1 MQIKKTCSL
10 IIATLFIVVG
20 VSCSNGDSPDGPD
33 MPVTPVGQ
41 TVFMFFPWSNSL
53 LSDFRRTVEDM
64 QTVVAQRSMKDERVM
79 VFMATSE
86 REAVLFELKKH
97 NGRCLTDTLR
107 RYSDR
112 PFTSRQWL
120 TSLFSEVMTLAPAS
134 RYGMVVG
141 CHGLAWVP
149 VQGQRNARKRLG
161 SQERID
167 EGDNLY
173 KEERI
178 DEGDNL
184 YKEEKIDEEELYKE
198 ELYKEQ
204 KLLEEERLERKKQ
217 GLSKDQPQPNDL
229 MHFEVQGPVTTRFI
243 GGTYPETQIETTD
256 LADAMADAGFHT
268 EYILFDACYM
278 SSVEVAYEL
287 KDVTHYLIA
296 SPTEVISYG
305 FPYITMGKHL
315 LGTPNYKGIAD
326 SFISFYSTYYLPY
339 GTVAVTDCTQLDA
352 LAAIAQQINAAAEEP
367 TNAASAKQINAAAE
381 GKLNTAT
388 SGKSAPNG
396 VQIMDGYSPTLFY
409 DLGHLMSLKNA
420 GTVLTT
426 AFAEQLDKTVPYK
439 GHTDQYF
446 TALKDAPIDIK
457 HYSGLNTSQGSLNR
471 MADRLSETAWHKAT
485 N

>member
-33 MPVTPVGQ
+33 VPVTPVGQ

-64 QTVVAQRSMKDERVM
+64 QTVVAQRSMKDERIM

-86 REAVLFELKKH
+86 REAVLFELKKQ
-97 NGRCLTDTLR
+97 NGRCLTDTLQH
-107 RYSDR
+107 YSDR

-167 EGDNLY
+167 EEDNLY
-173 KEERI
+173 KKERI
-178 DEGDNL
+178 DKEGD
-184 YKEEKIDEEELYKE
+184 
-198 ELYKEQ
+198 
-204 KLLEEERLERKKQ
+204 
-217 GLSKDQPQPNDL
+217 DL

-296 SPTEVISYG
+296 SPTEVLSYG

-315 LGTPNYKGIAD
+315 LGTPNYKGIVD
-326 SFISFYSTYYLPY
+326 SFISFYSSYNLPY

-352 LAAIAQQINAAAEEP
+352 LAAIAQQINAADAE
-367 TNAASAKQINAAAE
+367 Q
-381 GKLNTAT
+381 LV
-388 SGKSAPNG
+388 PNG

-409 DLGHLMSLKNA
+409 DLGHLMSLKDA
-420 GTVLTT
+420 GTVLTA

-439 GHTDQYF
+439 GHTGQYF
-446 TALKDAPIDIK
+446 TTLKDVPVDIK
-457 HYSGLNTSQGSLNR
+457 HYSGLNTSQGSLNH
-471 MADRLSETAWHKAT
+471 MADRLSETAWYKAT

>member
-1 MQIKKTCSL
+1 M
-10 IIATLFIVVG
+10 VG

-33 MPVTPVGQ
+33 VPVTPVGQ

-64 QTVVAQRSMKDERVM
+64 QTVVAQRSMKDERIM

-86 REAVLFELKKH
+86 REAVLFELKKQ
-97 NGRCLTDTLR
+97 NGQCLTDTLR

-141 CHGLAWVP
+141 CHGLAWVH
-149 VQGQRNARKRLG
+149 VQGQRSARKRLG
-161 SQERID
+161 SQEKID
-167 EGDNLY
+167 E
-173 KEERI
+173 K
-178 DEGDNL
+178 DNL
-184 YKEEKIDEEELYKE
+184 YKEEKIDKEGLYKE
-198 ELYKEQ
+198 ERIDKEG
-204 KLLEEERLERKKQ
+204 E
-217 GLSKDQPQPNDL
+217 PNDL

-296 SPTEVISYG
+296 SPTEVLSYG

-326 SFISFYSTYYLPY
+326 SFISFYSSYNLPY

-352 LAAIAQQINAAAEEP
+352 LAAIAQQINAAA
-367 TNAASAKQINAAAE
+367 AE
-381 GKLNTAT
+381 QLV
-388 SGKSAPNG
+388 PNG

-409 DLGHLMSLKNA
+409 DLGHLMSLKDA
-420 GTVLTT
+420 GTVLTA
-426 AFAEQLDKTVPYK
+426 AFAEQIEKTVPYK
-439 GHTDQYF
+439 GHTGQYF
-446 TALKDAPIDIK
+446 TTLKDAPVDIK
-457 HYSGLNTSQGSLNR
+457 HYSGLNTSQGSLNH
-471 MADRLSETAWHKAT
+471 MADRLSETAWYKAT

>member
-1 MQIKKTCSL
+1 MHIKIIFDF
-10 IIATLFIVVG
+10 IIATLFIAVG

-33 MPVTPVGQ
+33 VPVTPVGQ

-86 REAVLFELKKH
+86 REAVLFELKKQ

-167 EGDNLY
+167 EEDNLY

-178 DEGDNL
+178 DKEGD
-184 YKEEKIDEEELYKE
+184 
-198 ELYKEQ
+198 
-204 KLLEEERLERKKQ
+204 
-217 GLSKDQPQPNDL
+217 DL

-256 LADAMADAGFHT
+256 LADAMADAGLHT

-296 SPTEVISYG
+296 SPTEVLSYG

-315 LGTPNYKGIAD
+315 LGTPNYKSIVD
-326 SFISFYSTYYLPY
+326 SFISFYSSYNLPY

-352 LAAIAQQINAAAEEP
+352 LAAIAQQINAADAE
-367 TNAASAKQINAAAE
+367 Q
-381 GKLNTAT
+381 L
-388 SGKSAPNG
+388 APNG

-439 GHTDQYF
+439 GHTGQYF
-446 TALKDAPIDIK
+446 TTLKDAPVDIR
-457 HYSGLNTSQGSLNR
+457 HYSGLNTSQGSLNH
-471 MADRLSETAWHKAT
+471 MADRLSETAWYKAT

>member
-1 MQIKKTCSL
+1 MHIKKICHF
-10 IIATLFIVVG
+10 IIATLLIVVG
-20 VSCSNGDSPDGPD
+20 VSCSNGDNPDGPD
-33 MPVTPVGQ
+33 VPVTPVGQ
-41 TVFMFFPWSNSL
+41 TAFMFFPWSNSL

-86 REAVLFELKKH
+86 REAVLFELKKQ

-173 KEERI
+173 KEEKI
-178 DEGDNL
+178 DKEGL
-184 YKEEKIDEEELYKE
+184 YKEERIDKE
-198 ELYKEQ
+198 
-204 KLLEEERLERKKQ
+204 
-217 GLSKDQPQPNDL
+217 GDDL

-296 SPTEVISYG
+296 SPTEVLSYG

-326 SFISFYSTYYLPY
+326 SFISFYSSYNLPY

-352 LAAIAQQINAAAEEP
+352 LAAIAQQINAAA
-367 TNAASAKQINAAAE
+367 AE
-381 GKLNTAT
+381 QLV
-388 SGKSAPNG
+388 PNG

-409 DLGHLMSLKNA
+409 DLGHLMSLKDA
-420 GTVLTT
+420 GTVLTA
-426 AFAEQLDKTVPYK
+426 AFAEQLDKAVPYK
-439 GHTDQYF
+439 GHTGQYF
-446 TALKDAPIDIK
+446 TALKDEPVDIK
-457 HYSGLNTSQGSLNR
+457 HYSGLNTSQGSLNH
-471 MADRLSETAWHKAT
+471 MADRLSETAWYKAT

>member
-1 MQIKKTCSL
+1 M
-10 IIATLFIVVG
+10 VG

-33 MPVTPVGQ
+33 VPVTPVGQ

-64 QTVVAQRSMKDERVM
+64 QTVVAQRSMKDERIM

-86 REAVLFELKKH
+86 REAVLFELKKQ

-149 VQGQRNARKRLG
+149 VQGQRNAQKRLG

-167 EGDNLY
+167 EEDNLY
-173 KEERI
+173 KKERI
-178 DEGDNL
+178 DKEGD
-184 YKEEKIDEEELYKE
+184 
-198 ELYKEQ
+198 
-204 KLLEEERLERKKQ
+204 
-217 GLSKDQPQPNDL
+217 DL

-256 LADAMADAGFHT
+256 LADAMADAGLHT

-296 SPTEVISYG
+296 SPTEVLSYG

-315 LGTPNYKGIAD
+315 LGTPNYKGIVD
-326 SFISFYSTYYLPY
+326 SFISFYSSYNLPY

-352 LAAIAQQINAAAEEP
+352 LAAIAQQINAAA
-367 TNAASAKQINAAAE
+367 AE
-381 GKLNTAT
+381 QLV
-388 SGKSAPNG
+388 PNG

-409 DLGHLMSLKNA
+409 DLGHLMSLKDA
-420 GTVLTT
+420 GTVLTA
-426 AFAEQLDKTVPYK
+426 AFAEQLEKTVPYK
-439 GHTDQYF
+439 GHTGQYF
-446 TALKDAPIDIK
+446 TTLKDAPVDIK
-457 HYSGLNTSQGSLNR
+457 HYSGLNTSQGSLNH
-471 MADRLSETAWHKAT
+471 MADRLSETAWYKAT

>member
-1 MQIKKTCSL
+1 MLIKKICDF

-33 MPVTPVGQ
+33 VPVTPVGQ

-64 QTVVAQRSMKDERVM
+64 QTVVTQRSMKDERIM

-86 REAVLFELKKH
+86 REAVLFELKKQ

-149 VQGQRNARKRLG
+149 VQGQRNAQKRLG

-167 EGDNLY
+167 EEDNLY
-173 KEERI
+173 KKERI
-178 DEGDNL
+178 DKEGD
-184 YKEEKIDEEELYKE
+184 
-198 ELYKEQ
+198 
-204 KLLEEERLERKKQ
+204 
-217 GLSKDQPQPNDL
+217 DL

-296 SPTEVISYG
+296 SPTEVLSYG

-326 SFISFYSTYYLPY
+326 SFISFYSSYNLPY

-352 LAAIAQQINAAAEEP
+352 LAAIAQQINAAATE
-367 TNAASAKQINAAAE
+367 Q
-381 GKLNTAT
+381 LV
-388 SGKSAPNG
+388 PNG

-409 DLGHLMSLKNA
+409 DLGHLMSLKDA
-420 GTVLTT
+420 GTVLTA
-426 AFAEQLDKTVPYK
+426 AFAEQLEKTVPYK
-439 GHTDQYF
+439 GHTGQYF
-446 TALKDAPIDIK
+446 TTLKDAPVDIK
-457 HYSGLNTSQGSLNR
+457 HYSGLNTSQGSLNH
-471 MADRLSETAWHKAT
+471 MADRLSETAWYKAT

>member
-1 MQIKKTCSL
+1 M
-10 IIATLFIVVG
+10 VG
-20 VSCSNGDSPDGPD
+20 VSCSNGDSPDRPD
-33 MPVTPVGQ
+33 VPVTPVGQ

-64 QTVVAQRSMKDERVM
+64 QTVVAQRSMKDERIM

-86 REAVLFELKKH
+86 REAVLFELKKQ
-97 NGRCLTDTLR
+97 NGQCLTDTLR

-134 RYGMVVG
+134 RHGMVVG

-149 VQGQRNARKRLG
+149 VQGQRNARKKLG

-173 KEERI
+173 KEE
-178 DEGDNL
+178 
-184 YKEEKIDEEELYKE
+184 KIDKE
-198 ELYKEQ
+198 GE
-204 KLLEEERLERKKQ
+204 
-217 GLSKDQPQPNDL
+217 PNDL

-256 LADAMADAGFHT
+256 LADAMADAGLHT

-296 SPTEVISYG
+296 SPTEVLSYG

-315 LGTPNYKGIAD
+315 LGTPNYKGIVD
-326 SFISFYSTYYLPY
+326 SFISFYSSYNLPY

-352 LAAIAQQINAAAEEP
+352 LAAIAQQINAADAE
-367 TNAASAKQINAAAE
+367 Q
-381 GKLNTAT
+381 LV
-388 SGKSAPNG
+388 PNG

-409 DLGHLMSLKNA
+409 DLGHLMSLKDA
-420 GTVLTT
+420 GTVLTA
-426 AFAEQLDKTVPYK
+426 AFAEQLEKTVPYK
-439 GHTDQYF
+439 GHTSQYF
-446 TALKDAPIDIK
+446 TALKDAPVDIK
-457 HYSGLNTSQGSLNR
+457 HYSGLNTSQGSLNH
-471 MADRLSETAWHKAT
+471 MADRLSETAWYKAT

>member
-10 IIATLFIVVG
+10 IIATLLIVVG

-33 MPVTPVGQ
+33 APVTPVGQ

-86 REAVLFELKKH
+86 REAVLFELKKQ

-107 RYSDR
+107 RYNDR

-149 VQGQRNARKRLG
+149 VQGQRNVRKRLG
-161 SQERID
+161 SQEKID
-167 EGDNLY
+167 EEDNLY

-178 DEGDNL
+178 DKEG
-184 YKEEKIDEEELYKE
+184 E
-198 ELYKEQ
+198 
-204 KLLEEERLERKKQ
+204 
-217 GLSKDQPQPNDL
+217 PNDL

-256 LADAMADAGFHT
+256 LADAMADAGLHT

-296 SPTEVISYG
+296 SPTEVLSYG

-315 LGTPNYKGIAD
+315 LGTPNYKGIVD
-326 SFISFYSTYYLPY
+326 SFISFYSSYNLPY

-352 LAAIAQQINAAAEEP
+352 LAAIAQQINAAA
-367 TNAASAKQINAAAE
+367 AE
-381 GKLNTAT
+381 QLV
-388 SGKSAPNG
+388 PNG

-409 DLGHLMSLKNA
+409 DLGHLMSLKDA
-420 GTVLTT
+420 GTVLTA
-426 AFAEQLDKTVPYK
+426 AFAEQLEKTVPYK
-439 GHTDQYF
+439 GHTGQYF
-446 TALKDAPIDIK
+446 TALKDAPVDIK
-457 HYSGLNTSQGSLNR
+457 HYSGLNTSQGSLNH
-471 MADRLSETAWHKAT
+471 MADRLSETAWYKAT

>member
-1 MQIKKTCSL
+1 MHIKKIFDF
-10 IIATLFIVVG
+10 IIATLFIAVG
-20 VSCSNGDSPDGPD
+20 VSCSNGDNPDGPD
-33 MPVTPVGQ
+33 VPVTPVGQ

-86 REAVLFELKKH
+86 REAVLFELKKQ

-149 VQGQRNARKRLG
+149 VQGQRSARKRLG

-167 EGDNLY
+167 EEDNLY
-173 KEERI
+173 KEER
-178 DEGDNL
+178 
-184 YKEEKIDEEELYKE
+184 
-198 ELYKEQ
+198 
-204 KLLEEERLERKKQ
+204 LLEEERLERKKQ
-217 GLSKDQPQPNDL
+217 GLSKDKLLPNDL

-256 LADAMADAGFHT
+256 LADAMADAGLHT

-315 LGTPNYKGIAD
+315 LGTPNYKGIVD
-326 SFISFYSTYYLPY
+326 SFISFYSSYNLPY

-352 LAAIAQQINAAAEEP
+352 LAAIAQQINAADAE
-367 TNAASAKQINAAAE
+367 Q
-381 GKLNTAT
+381 LV
-388 SGKSAPNG
+388 PNG

-409 DLGHLMSLKNA
+409 DLGHLMSLKDA
-420 GTVLTT
+420 GTVLTA
-426 AFAEQLDKTVPYK
+426 AFAEQLDKAVPYK
-439 GHTDQYF
+439 SHTGQYF
-446 TALKDAPIDIK
+446 TTLKDAPVDIK
-457 HYSGLNTSQGSLNR
+457 HYSGLNTSQGSLNH
-471 MADRLSETAWHKAT
+471 MADRLSETAWYKAT

>member
-1 MQIKKTCSL
+1 M
-10 IIATLFIVVG
+10 VG

-33 MPVTPVGQ
+33 VPVTPVGQ
-41 TVFMFFPWSNSL
+41 TVFMFFPWSNNL

-86 REAVLFELKKH
+86 REAVLFELKKQ

-161 SQERID
+161 SQEKID
-167 EGDNLY
+167 EEDNLY

-178 DEGDNL
+178 DKEG
-184 YKEEKIDEEELYKE
+184 E
-198 ELYKEQ
+198 
-204 KLLEEERLERKKQ
+204 
-217 GLSKDQPQPNDL
+217 PNDL

-296 SPTEVISYG
+296 SPTEVLSYG

-315 LGTPNYKGIAD
+315 LGTPNYKGIVD
-326 SFISFYSTYYLPY
+326 SFISFYSSYNLPY

-352 LAAIAQQINAAAEEP
+352 LAAIAQQINAAATEP
-367 TNAASAKQINAAAE
+367 TNAASE
-381 GKLNTAT
+381 GKLNTAR
-388 SGKSAPNG
+388 SGKNAPNG

-409 DLGHLMSLKNA
+409 DLGHLMSLKDA
-420 GTVLTT
+420 GTVLTA

-446 TALKDAPIDIK
+446 TALKDTPVDIK
-457 HYSGLNTSQGSLNR
+457 HYSGLNTSQGSLNH
-471 MADRLSETAWHKAT
+471 MADRFSETAWYKAT

>member
-33 MPVTPVGQ
+33 APVTPVGQ
-41 TVFMFFPWSNSL
+41 TMFMFFPWSNSL

-64 QTVVAQRSMKDERVM
+64 QTVVAQRSMKDERIM

-86 REAVLFELKKH
+86 REAVLFELKKQ

-141 CHGLAWVP
+141 CHGMAWVP
-149 VQGQRNARKRLG
+149 VQGQRNARKKLG

-167 EGDNLY
+167 EEDNLY
-173 KEERI
+173 KKERIDEEGLNKEERI
-178 DEGDNL
+178 DKEGD
-184 YKEEKIDEEELYKE
+184 
-198 ELYKEQ
+198 
-204 KLLEEERLERKKQ
+204 
-217 GLSKDQPQPNDL
+217 DL

-256 LADAMADAGFHT
+256 LADAMADAGLHT

-296 SPTEVISYG
+296 SPTEVLSYG

-315 LGTPNYKGIAD
+315 LGTPNYKGIVD
-326 SFISFYSTYYLPY
+326 SFISFYSSYNLPY

-352 LAAIAQQINAAAEEP
+352 LAAIAQQINAAATEQ
-367 TNAASAKQINAAAE
+367 TNAASE
-381 GKLNTAT
+381 GKLNTAR
-388 SGKSAPNG
+388 SGKDVPNG

-409 DLGHLMSLKNA
+409 DLGHLMSLKDA
-420 GTVLTT
+420 GTVLTA
-426 AFAEQLDKTVPYK
+426 AFAEQLEKTVPYK
-439 GHTDQYF
+439 GHTGQYF
-446 TALKDAPIDIK
+446 TALKDAPVDIK
-457 HYSGLNTSQGSLNR
+457 HYSGLNTSQGSLNH
-471 MADRLSETAWHKAT
+471 MADRLSETAWYKAT

>member
-1 MQIKKTCSL
+1 M
-10 IIATLFIVVG
+10 VG

-33 MPVTPVGQ
+33 VPVTPVGQ

-64 QTVVAQRSMKDERVM
+64 QTVVAQRSMKDERIM

-86 REAVLFELKKH
+86 REAVLFELKKQ

-149 VQGQRNARKRLG
+149 VQRQRNARKRLG

-167 EGDNLY
+167 EEDNLY

-178 DEGDNL
+178 DKEG
-184 YKEEKIDEEELYKE
+184 E
-198 ELYKEQ
+198 
-204 KLLEEERLERKKQ
+204 
-217 GLSKDQPQPNDL
+217 PNDL

-296 SPTEVISYG
+296 SPTEVLSYG

-315 LGTPNYKGIAD
+315 LGTPNYKGIVD
-326 SFISFYSTYYLPY
+326 SFISFYSSYNLPY

-352 LAAIAQQINAAAEEP
+352 LAAIAQQINAADAEP
-367 TNAASAKQINAAAE
+367 MNAASE
-381 GKLNTAT
+381 GKLNTAR
-388 SGKSAPNG
+388 SGKNVPNG

-409 DLGHLMSLKNA
+409 DLGHLMSLKDA
-420 GTVLTT
+420 GTVLTV

-446 TALKDAPIDIK
+446 TALKDAPVDIK
-457 HYSGLNTSQGSLNR
+457 HFSGLNTSQGSLNH
-471 MADRLSETAWHKAT
+471 MADRLSETAWYKAT

>member
-33 MPVTPVGQ
+33 VPITPVGQ

-86 REAVLFELKKH
+86 REAVLFELKKQ
-97 NGRCLTDTLR
+97 NGQCLTDTLR

-141 CHGLAWVP
+141 CHGMAWVP

-167 EGDNLY
+167 EEDNLY
-173 KEERI
+173 KEERL
-178 DEGDNL
+178 DKEGD
-184 YKEEKIDEEELYKE
+184 
-198 ELYKEQ
+198 
-204 KLLEEERLERKKQ
+204 
-217 GLSKDQPQPNDL
+217 DL

-256 LADAMADAGFHT
+256 LADAMADAGLHT

-296 SPTEVISYG
+296 SPTEVLSYG

-315 LGTPNYKGIAD
+315 LGTPNYKGIVD
-326 SFISFYSTYYLPY
+326 SFISFYSSYNLPY

-352 LAAIAQQINAAAEEP
+352 LAAIAQQINAADAE
-367 TNAASAKQINAAAE
+367 Q
-381 GKLNTAT
+381 LV
-388 SGKSAPNG
+388 PNG

-409 DLGHLMSLKNA
+409 DLGHLMSLKDA
-420 GTVLTT
+420 GTVLTA
-426 AFAEQLDKTVPYK
+426 AFAEQLEKTVPYK
-439 GHTDQYF
+439 GHTGQYF
-446 TALKDAPIDIK
+446 TTLKDAPVDIK
-457 HYSGLNTSQGSLNR
+457 HYSGLNTSQGSLNH
-471 MADRLSETAWHKAT
+471 MADRLSETAWYKAT

>member
-1 MQIKKTCSL
+1 MHIKIIFDF
-10 IIATLFIVVG
+10 IIATLFIAVG
-20 VSCSNGDSPDGPD
+20 VSCSNGDNPDGPD
-33 MPVTPVGQ
+33 VPVTPVGQ

-86 REAVLFELKKH
+86 REAVLFELKKQ

-167 EGDNLY
+167 EEDNLY

-178 DEGDNL
+178 DKEGD
-184 YKEEKIDEEELYKE
+184 
-198 ELYKEQ
+198 
-204 KLLEEERLERKKQ
+204 
-217 GLSKDQPQPNDL
+217 DL

-256 LADAMADAGFHT
+256 LADAMADAGLHT

-305 FPYITMGKHL
+305 FPYITMGKYL

-326 SFISFYSTYYLPY
+326 SFISFYSSYYLPY

-352 LAAIAQQINAAAEEP
+352 LAAIAQQVNAAAEEQ
-367 TNAASAKQINAAAE
+367 TNAASAKHINAAAE
-381 GKLNTAT
+381 GNLNTAT

-409 DLGHLMSLKNA
+409 DLGHLMSLKDA
-420 GTVLTT
+420 GTVQTA

-439 GHTDQYF
+439 GHTGQYF
-446 TALKDAPIDIK
+446 TTLKDAPVDIK

-471 MADRLSETAWHKAT
+471 LADRLSETAWHKAT

>member
-1 MQIKKTCSL
+1 MHIKIIFDF
-10 IIATLFIVVG
+10 IIATLFIAVG
-20 VSCSNGDSPDGPD
+20 VSCSNGDNPDGPD
-33 MPVTPVGQ
+33 VPVTPVGQ

-86 REAVLFELKKH
+86 REAVLFELKKQ

-149 VQGQRNARKRLG
+149 VQGQRSARKRLG
-161 SQERID
+161 SQERMD
-167 EGDNLY
+167 E
-173 KEERI
+173 E
-178 DEGDNL
+178 DNL
-184 YKEEKIDEEELYKE
+184 YKEEKIDKEGLYKE
-198 ELYKEQ
+198 ERIDKE
-204 KLLEEERLERKKQ
+204 
-217 GLSKDQPQPNDL
+217 GDDL

-256 LADAMADAGFHT
+256 LADAMADAGLHT

-305 FPYITMGKHL
+305 FPYITLGKYL
-315 LGTPNYKGIAD
+315 LGTPNYKDIAD
-326 SFISFYSTYYLPY
+326 SFISFYSSYYQPY

-352 LAAIAQQINAAAEEP
+352 LAAIAQQINAADAEQ
-367 TNAASAKQINAAAE
+367 NV
-381 GKLNTAT
+381 
-388 SGKSAPNG
+388 PNG

-409 DLGHLMSLKNA
+409 DLGHLMSLKDA

-446 TALKDAPIDIK
+446 TALKDAPVDIK

-471 MADRLSETAWHKAT
+471 LADRLSETAWHKAT

>member
-1 MQIKKTCSL
+1 MHIKKIFDF
-10 IIATLFIVVG
+10 IIATLFIAVG

-33 MPVTPVGQ
+33 APVTPVGQ

-64 QTVVAQRSMKDERVM
+64 QTVVAQRSMKNERIM

-86 REAVLFELKKH
+86 REAVLFELKKQ

-167 EGDNLY
+167 EEDNLY
-173 KEERI
+173 KEER
-178 DEGDNL
+178 
-184 YKEEKIDEEELYKE
+184 
-198 ELYKEQ
+198 
-204 KLLEEERLERKKQ
+204 LLEEERLERKKQ
-217 GLSKDQPQPNDL
+217 GLSKDKLLPNDL

-256 LADAMADAGFHT
+256 LADAMADAGLHT

-315 LGTPNYKGIAD
+315 LGTPNYKGIVD
-326 SFISFYSTYYLPY
+326 SFISFYSSYNLPY

-352 LAAIAQQINAAAEEP
+352 LAAIAQQINAADAE
-367 TNAASAKQINAAAE
+367 Q
-381 GKLNTAT
+381 LV
-388 SGKSAPNG
+388 PNG

-409 DLGHLMSLKNA
+409 DLGHLMSLKDA
-420 GTVLTT
+420 GTVLTA
-426 AFAEQLDKTVPYK
+426 AFAEQLDKAVPYK
-439 GHTDQYF
+439 SHTGQYF
-446 TALKDAPIDIK
+446 TTLKDAPVDIK
-457 HYSGLNTSQGSLNR
+457 HYSGLNTSQGSLNH
-471 MADRLSETAWHKAT
+471 MADRLSETAWYKAT

>member
-20 VSCSNGDSPDGPD
+20 VSCSNGDNPDGPD
-33 MPVTPVGQ
+33 VPVTPVGQ

-64 QTVVAQRSMKDERVM
+64 QTVVAQRSMKDERIM

-86 REAVLFELKKH
+86 REAVLFELKKQ

-149 VQGQRNARKRLG
+149 VQGQRNAPKRLG
-161 SQERID
+161 SQEKID
-167 EGDNLY
+167 E
-173 KEERI
+173 E
-178 DEGDNL
+178 DNL
-184 YKEEKIDEEELYKE
+184 YKEEKIDKEGLYKE
-198 ELYKEQ
+198 ERLDKEG
-204 KLLEEERLERKKQ
+204 E
-217 GLSKDQPQPNDL
+217 PNDL

-256 LADAMADAGFHT
+256 LADAMADAGLHT

-296 SPTEVISYG
+296 SPTEVLSYG

-326 SFISFYSTYYLPY
+326 SFISFYSSYNLPY

-352 LAAIAQQINAAAEEP
+352 LAAIAQQINAAAAEQ
-367 TNAASAKQINAAAE
+367 TNAASE
-381 GKLNTAT
+381 GKLNTAR
-388 SGKSAPNG
+388 SGKNVPND

-409 DLGHLMSLKNA
+409 DLGHLMSLKDA
-420 GTVLTT
+420 GTVLTA

-439 GHTDQYF
+439 GHTGQYF
-446 TALKDAPIDIK
+446 TALKDEPVDIK
-457 HYSGLNTSQGSLNR
+457 HYSGLNTSQGSLNH
-471 MADRLSETAWHKAT
+471 MADRFSETAWYKAT

>member
-20 VSCSNGDSPDGPD
+20 VSCSNGDNPDGPD
-33 MPVTPVGQ
+33 VPITPVGQ

-64 QTVVAQRSMKDERVM
+64 QTVVAQRSMKDERIM

-86 REAVLFELKKH
+86 REAVLFELKKQ

-167 EGDNLY
+167 EEDNIY

-178 DEGDNL
+178 DKEGL
-184 YKEEKIDEEELYKE
+184 YKKERIDKE
-198 ELYKEQ
+198 GE
-204 KLLEEERLERKKQ
+204 
-217 GLSKDQPQPNDL
+217 PNDL

-296 SPTEVISYG
+296 SPTEVLSYG

-315 LGTPNYKGIAD
+315 LGTPNYKGIVD
-326 SFISFYSTYYLPY
+326 SFISFYSSYNLPY

-352 LAAIAQQINAAAEEP
+352 LAAIAQQINAAA
-367 TNAASAKQINAAAE
+367 AE
-381 GKLNTAT
+381 QLV
-388 SGKSAPNG
+388 PNG
-396 VQIMDGYSPTLFY
+396 VQIMDGYNPTLFY
-409 DLGHLMSLKNA
+409 DLGHLMSLKDA
-420 GTVLTT
+420 GTVLTA
-426 AFAEQLDKTVPYK
+426 AFAEQLEKTVPYK
-439 GHTDQYF
+439 GHTGQYF
-446 TALKDAPIDIK
+446 TALKDTPVDIK

-471 MADRLSETAWHKAT
+471 MADKISETAWYKAT

>member
-1 MQIKKTCSL
+1 M
-10 IIATLFIVVG
+10 VG

-33 MPVTPVGQ
+33 VPVMPVGQ

-64 QTVVAQRSMKDERVM
+64 QTVVAQRSMKNERIM

-86 REAVLFELKKH
+86 REAVLFELKKQ

-141 CHGLAWVP
+141 CHGLAWIP
-149 VQGQRNARKRLG
+149 VQGQRSAPKRLG

-167 EGDNLY
+167 EEDN
-173 KEERI
+173 I
-178 DEGDNL
+178 
-184 YKEEKIDEEELYKE
+184 YKEEKIDKE
-198 ELYKEQ
+198 
-204 KLLEEERLERKKQ
+204 
-217 GLSKDQPQPNDL
+217 GDDL

-296 SPTEVISYG
+296 SPTEVLSYG

-315 LGTPNYKGIAD
+315 LETPNYKGIVD
-326 SFISFYSTYYLPY
+326 SFISFYSSYNLPY

-352 LAAIAQQINAAAEEP
+352 LAAIAQQINAAAAEPTNAAAAEP
-367 TNAASAKQINAAAE
+367 TNAASE
-381 GKLNTAT
+381 GKLNTAR
-388 SGKSAPNG
+388 SGKNVPNG

-409 DLGHLMSLKNA
+409 DLGHLMSLKDA
-420 GTVLTT
+420 GTVLTA
-426 AFAEQLDKTVPYK
+426 AFAEQLEKTVPYK
-439 GHTDQYF
+439 GHTGQYF
-446 TALKDAPIDIK
+446 TTLKDAPVDIK
-457 HYSGLNTSQGSLNR
+457 HYSGLNTSQGSLNH
-471 MADRLSETAWHKAT
+471 MADRLSETAWYKAT

>member
-10 IIATLFIVVG
+10 IIATLLIVVG

-33 MPVTPVGQ
+33 VPVTPVGQ

-86 REAVLFELKKH
+86 REAVLFELKKQ

-107 RYSDR
+107 HYSDR

-149 VQGQRNARKRLG
+149 VQGQRSARKRLG

-167 EGDNLY
+167 EEDNLY

-178 DEGDNL
+178 DKEGET
-184 YKEEKIDEEELYKE
+184 YKEER
-198 ELYKEQ
+198 
-204 KLLEEERLERKKQ
+204 LLEEERLARKKQ
-217 GLSKDQPQPNDL
+217 ALSKDKPLPSDL
-229 MHFEVQGPVTTRFI
+229 MHFEVQSPVTTRFI

-256 LADAMADAGFHT
+256 LADAMADAGLHT

-326 SFISFYSTYYLPY
+326 SFISFYSSYYLPY

-367 TNAASAKQINAAAE
+367 TNAASAKHINAAAE

-446 TALKDAPIDIK
+446 TALKNAPVDIK

-471 MADRLSETAWHKAT
+471 LADRLSETAWHKAT

>member
-1 MQIKKTCSL
+1 MGLKISMQIKKTCSL

-33 MPVTPVGQ
+33 APVTPVGQ

-64 QTVVAQRSMKDERVM
+64 QTVVAQRSMKDERIM

-86 REAVLFELKKH
+86 REAVLFELKKQ

-167 EGDNLY
+167 E
-173 KEERI
+173 E
-178 DEGDNL
+178 DNL
-184 YKEEKIDEEELYKE
+184 YKEEKIDKE
-198 ELYKEQ
+198 
-204 KLLEEERLERKKQ
+204 
-217 GLSKDQPQPNDL
+217 GDDL

-296 SPTEVISYG
+296 SPTEVLSYG
-305 FPYITMGKHL
+305 FPYTTMGKHL
-315 LGTPNYKGIAD
+315 LGTPNYKGIVD
-326 SFISFYSTYYLPY
+326 SFISFYSSYNLPY

-352 LAAIAQQINAAAEEP
+352 LAAIAQQINVAATEQINVAAAEP
-367 TNAASAKQINAAAE
+367 TNAASE
-381 GKLNTAT
+381 GKLNTAR
-388 SGKSAPNG
+388 SGKNIPNG

-409 DLGHLMSLKNA
+409 DLGHLMSLKDA
-420 GTVLTT
+420 GTVLTA
-426 AFAEQLDKTVPYK
+426 AFAEQLGKTVPYK
-439 GHTDQYF
+439 GHTSQYF
-446 TALKDAPIDIK
+446 TALKDAPVDIK
-457 HYSGLNTSQGSLNR
+457 HYSGLNTSQGSLNH
-471 MADRLSETAWHKAT
+471 MADRLSETAWYKAT

>member
-1 MQIKKTCSL
+1 M
-10 IIATLFIVVG
+10 VG
-20 VSCSNGDSPDGPD
+20 VSCSNGDSPDRPD
-33 MPVTPVGQ
+33 VPVTPVGQ

-64 QTVVAQRSMKDERVM
+64 QTVVAQRSMKDERIM

-86 REAVLFELKKH
+86 REAVLFELKKQ

-167 EGDNLY
+167 EEDNLY
-173 KEERI
+173 KKERI
-178 DEGDNL
+178 DKEGD
-184 YKEEKIDEEELYKE
+184 
-198 ELYKEQ
+198 
-204 KLLEEERLERKKQ
+204 
-217 GLSKDQPQPNDL
+217 DL

-256 LADAMADAGFHT
+256 LADAMADAGLHT

-296 SPTEVISYG
+296 SPTEVLSYG

-315 LGTPNYKGIAD
+315 LGTPNYKGIVD
-326 SFISFYSTYYLPY
+326 SFISFYSSYNLPY

-352 LAAIAQQINAAAEEP
+352 LAAIAQQINAAATE
-367 TNAASAKQINAAAE
+367 Q
-381 GKLNTAT
+381 LV
-388 SGKSAPNG
+388 PNG

-409 DLGHLMSLKNA
+409 DLGHLMSLKDA
-420 GTVLTT
+420 GTVLTA
-426 AFAEQLDKTVPYK
+426 AFAEQLDKAVPYK
-439 GHTDQYF
+439 GHTGQYF
-446 TALKDAPIDIK
+446 TALKDEPVDIK
-457 HYSGLNTSQGSLNR
+457 HYSGLNTSQGSLNH
-471 MADRLSETAWHKAT
+471 MADRLSETAWYKAT

>member
-1 MQIKKTCSL
+1 MQIKKICDF

-33 MPVTPVGQ
+33 VPVTPVGQ

-64 QTVVAQRSMKDERVM
+64 QTVVAQRSMKDERIM

-86 REAVLFELKKH
+86 REAVLFELKKQ

-149 VQGQRNARKRLG
+149 VQGQRNAQKRLG

-167 EGDNLY
+167 EEDNLY
-173 KEERI
+173 KKERI
-178 DEGDNL
+178 DKEGD
-184 YKEEKIDEEELYKE
+184 
-198 ELYKEQ
+198 
-204 KLLEEERLERKKQ
+204 
-217 GLSKDQPQPNDL
+217 DL

-296 SPTEVISYG
+296 SPTEVLSYG

-315 LGTPNYKGIAD
+315 LGTPNYKGIVD
-326 SFISFYSTYYLPY
+326 SFISFYSSYNLPY

-352 LAAIAQQINAAAEEP
+352 LAAIAQQINAADAEQ
-367 TNAASAKQINAAAE
+367 NV
-381 GKLNTAT
+381 
-388 SGKSAPNG
+388 PNG

-409 DLGHLMSLKNA
+409 DLGHLMSLKDA
-420 GTVLTT
+420 GTVLTA

-439 GHTDQYF
+439 GHTGQYF
-446 TALKDAPIDIK
+446 TTLKDAPVDIK
-457 HYSGLNTSQGSLNR
+457 HYSGLNTSQGSLNH
-471 MADRLSETAWHKAT
+471 MADRLSETAWYKAT

>member
-1 MQIKKTCSL
+1 M
-10 IIATLFIVVG
+10 VG
-20 VSCSNGDSPDGPD
+20 VSCSNGDNPDGPD
-33 MPVTPVGQ
+33 VPVTPVGQ

-86 REAVLFELKKH
+86 REAVLFELKKQ

-149 VQGQRNARKRLG
+149 VQGQRSARKRLG

-167 EGDNLY
+167 KEGEPY
-173 KEERI
+173 KEER
-178 DEGDNL
+178 
-184 YKEEKIDEEELYKE
+184 
-198 ELYKEQ
+198 
-204 KLLEEERLERKKQ
+204 LLEEERLERKKQ
-217 GLSKDQPQPNDL
+217 GLSKDQPLPNDL

-256 LADAMADAGFHT
+256 LADAMADAGLHT

-296 SPTEVISYG
+296 SPTEVLSYG

-326 SFISFYSTYYLPY
+326 SFISFYSSYNLPY

-352 LAAIAQQINAAAEEP
+352 LAAIAQQINAAA
-367 TNAASAKQINAAAE
+367 AE
-381 GKLNTAT
+381 QLV
-388 SGKSAPNG
+388 PNG

-409 DLGHLMSLKNA
+409 DLGHLMSLKDA
-420 GTVLTT
+420 GTVLTA
-426 AFAEQLDKTVPYK
+426 AFAEQLEKTVPYK
-439 GHTDQYF
+439 GHTGQYF
-446 TALKDAPIDIK
+446 TALKDAPVDIK
-457 HYSGLNTSQGSLNR
+457 HYSGLNTSQGSLNH
-471 MADRLSETAWHKAT
+471 MADRLSETAWYKAT

>member
-33 MPVTPVGQ
+33 VPVTPVGQ

-86 REAVLFELKKH
+86 REAVLFELKKQ

-149 VQGQRNARKRLG
+149 IQGQRNARKRLG
-161 SQERID
+161 SQEKID
-167 EGDNLY
+167 EEDNLY
-173 KEERI
+173 KEERL
-178 DEGDNL
+178 DEEDNL
-184 YKEEKIDEEELYKE
+184 YKEEKIDKE
-198 ELYKEQ
+198 
-204 KLLEEERLERKKQ
+204 
-217 GLSKDQPQPNDL
+217 GDDL

-296 SPTEVISYG
+296 SPTEVLSYG

-315 LGTPNYKGIAD
+315 LGTPNYKSIVD
-326 SFISFYSTYYLPY
+326 SFISFYSSYNLPY

-352 LAAIAQQINAAAEEP
+352 LAAIAQQINAAA
-367 TNAASAKQINAAAE
+367 AE
-381 GKLNTAT
+381 QLV
-388 SGKSAPNG
+388 PNG

-409 DLGHLMSLKNA
+409 DLGHLMSLKDA
-420 GTVLTT
+420 GTVLTA

-439 GHTDQYF
+439 GHTSQYF
-446 TALKDAPIDIK
+446 TTLKDAPVDIK
-457 HYSGLNTSQGSLNR
+457 HYSGLNTSQGSLNH
-471 MADRLSETAWHKAT
+471 MADRLSETAWYKAT

>member
-1 MQIKKTCSL
+1 MQIKKICNF

-33 MPVTPVGQ
+33 VPVTPVGQ

-64 QTVVAQRSMKDERVM
+64 QTVVAQRSMKDERIM

-86 REAVLFELKKH
+86 REAVLFELKKQ

-149 VQGQRNARKRLG
+149 VQGQRNARKKLG

-167 EGDNLY
+167 EEDNLY
-173 KEERI
+173 K
-178 DEGDNL
+178 
-184 YKEEKIDEEELYKE
+184 KEKIDKE
-198 ELYKEQ
+198 GE
-204 KLLEEERLERKKQ
+204 
-217 GLSKDQPQPNDL
+217 PNDL

-296 SPTEVISYG
+296 SPTEVLSYG

-315 LGTPNYKGIAD
+315 LGTPNYKGIVD
-326 SFISFYSTYYLPY
+326 SFISFYSSYNLPY

-352 LAAIAQQINAAAEEP
+352 LAAIAQQINAAA
-367 TNAASAKQINAAAE
+367 AE
-381 GKLNTAT
+381 QLV
-388 SGKSAPNG
+388 PNG

-409 DLGHLMSLKNA
+409 DLGHLMSLKDA
-420 GTVLTT
+420 GTVLTA
-426 AFAEQLDKTVPYK
+426 AFAEQLEKTVPYK
-439 GHTDQYF
+439 GHTGQYF
-446 TALKDAPIDIK
+446 TTLKDAPVDIK
-457 HYSGLNTSQGSLNR
+457 HYSGLNTSQGSLNH
-471 MADRLSETAWHKAT
+471 MADRFSETAWYKAT

>member
-1 MQIKKTCSL
+1 M
-10 IIATLFIVVG
+10 VG

-33 MPVTPVGQ
+33 GPVTPVGQ

-86 REAVLFELKKH
+86 REAVLFELKNQ
-97 NGRCLTDTLR
+97 NGQCLTDTLR

-149 VQGQRNARKRLG
+149 VQGQRSARKRQG

-167 EGDNLY
+167 EEDNLY
-173 KEERI
+173 KEER
-178 DEGDNL
+178 
-184 YKEEKIDEEELYKE
+184 
-198 ELYKEQ
+198 
-204 KLLEEERLERKKQ
+204 LLEEERLERKKQ
-217 GLSKDQPQPNDL
+217 GLSKDKPLHNDL

-256 LADAMADAGFHT
+256 LADAMADAGLHT

-326 SFISFYSTYYLPY
+326 SFISFYSSYYLPY

-388 SGKSAPNG
+388 SGKNAPNG

-420 GTVLTT
+420 GTVLTA
-426 AFAEQLDKTVPYK
+426 AFADQLDKTVPYK

-446 TALKDAPIDIK
+446 TALKDAPVDIK

-471 MADRLSETAWHKAT
+471 MADRLSETAWYKAT

>member
-1 MQIKKTCSL
+1 M
-10 IIATLFIVVG
+10 IVVG

-33 MPVTPVGQ
+33 VPVTPVGQ

-86 REAVLFELKKH
+86 REAVLFELKKQ

-167 EGDNLY
+167 EEDNLY

-178 DEGDNL
+178 DKEG
-184 YKEEKIDEEELYKE
+184 E
-198 ELYKEQ
+198 
-204 KLLEEERLERKKQ
+204 
-217 GLSKDQPQPNDL
+217 PNDL

-296 SPTEVISYG
+296 SPTEVLSYG

-315 LGTPNYKGIAD
+315 LGTPNYKGIVD
-326 SFISFYSTYYLPY
+326 SFISFYSSYNLPY

-352 LAAIAQQINAAAEEP
+352 LAAIAQQINAAA
-367 TNAASAKQINAAAE
+367 AE
-381 GKLNTAT
+381 QLV
-388 SGKSAPNG
+388 PNG

-409 DLGHLMSLKNA
+409 DLGHLMSLKDA
-420 GTVLTT
+420 GTVLTA
-426 AFAEQLDKTVPYK
+426 AFAEQLEKTVPYK
-439 GHTDQYF
+439 GHTGQYF
-446 TALKDAPIDIK
+446 TTLKDAPVDIK
-457 HYSGLNTSQGSLNR
+457 HYSGLNTSQGSLNH
-471 MADRLSETAWHKAT
+471 MADRLSETAWYKAT

>member
-1 MQIKKTCSL
+1 MQIKKICHF

-20 VSCSNGDSPDGPD
+20 VSCSNGDNLDGPD
-33 MPVTPVGQ
+33 VPVTPVGQ
-41 TVFMFFPWSNSL
+41 TVFMFFPWSNNL

-64 QTVVAQRSMKDERVM
+64 QTVVAQRSMKDERIM

-86 REAVLFELKKH
+86 REAVLFELKKQ

-149 VQGQRNARKRLG
+149 VQGQRNAPKRLG
-161 SQERID
+161 SQEKID
-167 EGDNLY
+167 EEDT
-173 KEERI
+173 
-178 DEGDNL
+178 L
-184 YKEEKIDEEELYKE
+184 YKEEKIDKEGLYKGE
-198 ELYKEQ
+198 RIDKEG
-204 KLLEEERLERKKQ
+204 E
-217 GLSKDQPQPNDL
+217 PNDL

-256 LADAMADAGFHT
+256 LADAMADAGLHT

-296 SPTEVISYG
+296 SPTEVLSYG

-315 LGTPNYKGIAD
+315 LGTPNYKGIVD
-326 SFISFYSTYYLPY
+326 SFISFYSSYNLPY

-352 LAAIAQQINAAAEEP
+352 LAAIAQQINAAATEP
-367 TNAASAKQINAAAE
+367 TNAASE
-381 GKLNTAT
+381 GKLNTAR
-388 SGKSAPNG
+388 SGKNAPNG

-409 DLGHLMSLKNA
+409 DLGHLMSLKDA
-420 GTVLTT
+420 GTVLTA

-446 TALKDAPIDIK
+446 TALKDTPVDIK

-471 MADRLSETAWHKAT
+471 LADRLSETAWYKAT

>member
-1 MQIKKTCSL
+1 MLIKKICSL

-33 MPVTPVGQ
+33 APVTPVGQ
-41 TVFMFFPWSNSL
+41 TVFMFFPWSNNL

-64 QTVVAQRSMKDERVM
+64 QTVVAQRSMKDERIV

-86 REAVLFELKKH
+86 REAVLFELKKQ

-107 RYSDR
+107 HYSDR

-167 EGDNLY
+167 EEDNLY

-178 DEGDNL
+178 DKEG
-184 YKEEKIDEEELYKE
+184 E
-198 ELYKEQ
+198 
-204 KLLEEERLERKKQ
+204 
-217 GLSKDQPQPNDL
+217 PNDL

-296 SPTEVISYG
+296 SPTEVLSYG

-315 LGTPNYKGIAD
+315 LGTPNYKGIVD
-326 SFISFYSTYYLPY
+326 SFISFYSSYNLPY

-352 LAAIAQQINAAAEEP
+352 LAAIAQQINAADAEQ
-367 TNAASAKQINAAAE
+367 TNAAAAEPINAASE
-381 GKLNTAT
+381 GKLNTAR
-388 SGKSAPNG
+388 SGKNVPNG

-409 DLGHLMSLKNA
+409 DLGHLMSLKDA
-420 GTVLTT
+420 GTVLTA
-426 AFAEQLDKTVPYK
+426 AFAEQLEKTVPYK
-439 GHTDQYF
+439 GHTGQYF
-446 TALKDAPIDIK
+446 TALKEAPVDIK
-457 HYSGLNTSQGSLNR
+457 HYSGLNTSQGSLNH
-471 MADRLSETAWHKAT
+471 MADRLSETAWYKAT

>member
-1 MQIKKTCSL
+1 M
-10 IIATLFIVVG
+10 VG
-20 VSCSNGDSPDGPD
+20 VSCSNGDNPDGPD
-33 MPVTPVGQ
+33 GPVTPVGQ

-86 REAVLFELKKH
+86 REAVLFELKKQ

-120 TSLFSEVMTLAPAS
+120 TLLFSEVMTLAPAS

-161 SQERID
+161 SQERMD
-167 EGDNLY
+167 EEDNLY

-178 DEGDNL
+178 DKEGL
-184 YKEEKIDEEELYKE
+184 YKEERIDKA
-198 ELYKEQ
+198 
-204 KLLEEERLERKKQ
+204 
-217 GLSKDQPQPNDL
+217 GDDL

-256 LADAMADAGFHT
+256 LADAMADAGLHT

-326 SFISFYSTYYLPY
+326 SFISFYSSYYLPY

-388 SGKSAPNG
+388 SGMSAPNG

-420 GTVLTT
+420 GTVQTA

-446 TALKDAPIDIK
+446 TALKDAPVDIK

-471 MADRLSETAWHKAT
+471 MADKISETAWHKAT

>member
-1 MQIKKTCSL
+1 M
-10 IIATLFIVVG
+10 VG

-33 MPVTPVGQ
+33 VPVTPVGQ
-41 TVFMFFPWSNSL
+41 TVFMFFPWSNNL

-64 QTVVAQRSMKDERVM
+64 QTVVAQRSMKDERIM

-86 REAVLFELKKH
+86 REAVLFELKKQ

-107 RYSDR
+107 HYSDR

-120 TSLFSEVMTLAPAS
+120 TSLFSEVRTLAPAS

-141 CHGLAWVP
+141 CHGMAWVP

-167 EGDNLY
+167 EEDNLY
-173 KEERI
+173 KEERL
-178 DEGDNL
+178 DKEGL
-184 YKEEKIDEEELYKE
+184 YKEERIDKE
-198 ELYKEQ
+198 GE
-204 KLLEEERLERKKQ
+204 
-217 GLSKDQPQPNDL
+217 PNDL

-296 SPTEVISYG
+296 SPTEVLSYG

-315 LGTPNYKGIAD
+315 LGTPNYKGIVD
-326 SFISFYSTYYLPY
+326 SFISFYSSYNLPY

-352 LAAIAQQINAAAEEP
+352 LAAIAQQINAAATEQINAAATEP
-367 TNAASAKQINAAAE
+367 TNAASE
-381 GKLNTAT
+381 GKLNTAR
-388 SGKSAPNG
+388 SGKNVPNG

-409 DLGHLMSLKNA
+409 DLGHLMSLKDA
-420 GTVLTT
+420 GTVLTA

-446 TALKDAPIDIK
+446 TALKDTPVDIK

-471 MADRLSETAWHKAT
+471 LADRLSETAWYKAT

>member
-1 MQIKKTCSL
+1 M
-10 IIATLFIVVG
+10 VG

-33 MPVTPVGQ
+33 VPVTPVGQ

-64 QTVVAQRSMKDERVM
+64 QTVVAQRSMKDERIM

-86 REAVLFELKKH
+86 REAVLFELKKQ

-149 VQGQRNARKRLG
+149 VQGQRNARKKLD
-161 SQERID
+161 SQEKID
-167 EGDNLY
+167 EEDNLY

-178 DEGDNL
+178 DKEG
-184 YKEEKIDEEELYKE
+184 E
-198 ELYKEQ
+198 
-204 KLLEEERLERKKQ
+204 
-217 GLSKDQPQPNDL
+217 PNDL

-315 LGTPNYKGIAD
+315 LGTPNYKGIVD
-326 SFISFYSTYYLPY
+326 SFISFYSSYNLPY

-352 LAAIAQQINAAAEEP
+352 LAAIAQQINAADAE
-367 TNAASAKQINAAAE
+367 Q
-381 GKLNTAT
+381 LV
-388 SGKSAPNG
+388 PNG

-409 DLGHLMSLKNA
+409 DLGHLMSLKDA
-420 GTVLTT
+420 GTVLTA
-426 AFAEQLDKTVPYK
+426 AFAEQLEKTVPYK

-446 TALKDAPIDIK
+446 TTLKDSPVDIK
-457 HYSGLNTSQGSLNR
+457 HYSGLNTSQGSLNH
-471 MADRLSETAWHKAT
+471 MADRLSETAWYKAT

>member
-1 MQIKKTCSL
+1 M
-10 IIATLFIVVG
+10 VG

-33 MPVTPVGQ
+33 VPVTPVGQ

-64 QTVVAQRSMKDERVM
+64 QTVVAQRSMKDERIM

-86 REAVLFELKKH
+86 REAVLFELKKQ

-167 EGDNLY
+167 EEDNLY

-178 DEGDNL
+178 DKEG
-184 YKEEKIDEEELYKE
+184 E
-198 ELYKEQ
+198 
-204 KLLEEERLERKKQ
+204 
-217 GLSKDQPQPNDL
+217 PNDL

-326 SFISFYSTYYLPY
+326 SFISFYSSYNLPY

-352 LAAIAQQINAAAEEP
+352 LAAIAQQINAAATE
-367 TNAASAKQINAAAE
+367 Q
-381 GKLNTAT
+381 LV
-388 SGKSAPNG
+388 PNG

-409 DLGHLMSLKNA
+409 DLGHLMSLKDA
-420 GTVLTT
+420 GTVLTA
-426 AFAEQLDKTVPYK
+426 AFAEQLEKTVPYK
-439 GHTDQYF
+439 GHTGQYF
-446 TALKDAPIDIK
+446 TTLKDAPVDIK
-457 HYSGLNTSQGSLNR
+457 HYSGLNTSQGSLNH
-471 MADRLSETAWHKAT
+471 MADRLSETAWYKAT

>member
-33 MPVTPVGQ
+33 APVTPVGQ
-41 TVFMFFPWSNSL
+41 TVFMFFPWSNNL

-64 QTVVAQRSMKDERVM
+64 QTVVTQRSMKDERIM

-86 REAVLFELKKH
+86 REAVLFELKKQ

-120 TSLFSEVMTLAPAS
+120 TSLFSVVMTLAPAS

-167 EGDNLY
+167 EEDNLYKEEKIEEEDNLY

-178 DEGDNL
+178 DKEGD
-184 YKEEKIDEEELYKE
+184 
-198 ELYKEQ
+198 
-204 KLLEEERLERKKQ
+204 
-217 GLSKDQPQPNDL
+217 DL

-256 LADAMADAGFHT
+256 LADAMADAGLHT

-315 LGTPNYKGIAD
+315 LGTPNYKGIVD
-326 SFISFYSTYYLPY
+326 SFISFYSSYNLPY

-352 LAAIAQQINAAAEEP
+352 LAAIAQQINAAATE
-367 TNAASAKQINAAAE
+367 QINAATAE
-381 GKLNTAT
+381 PTNGASGGKLNTAR
-388 SGKSAPNG
+388 SGKNVPNG

-409 DLGHLMSLKNA
+409 DLGHLMSLKDA
-420 GTVLTT
+420 GTVLTA

-439 GHTDQYF
+439 GHTGQYF
-446 TALKDAPIDIK
+446 TALKDEPVDIK
-457 HYSGLNTSQGSLNR
+457 HYSGLNTSQGSLNH
-471 MADRLSETAWHKAT
+471 MADRLSETAWYKAT

>member
-1 MQIKKTCSL
+1 M
-10 IIATLFIVVG
+10 IVVG

-33 MPVTPVGQ
+33 VPVTPVGQ

-64 QTVVAQRSMKDERVM
+64 QTVVAQRSMKNERIM

-86 REAVLFELKKH
+86 REAVLFELKKQ

-149 VQGQRNARKRLG
+149 VQGQRNAPKRLG

-167 EGDNLY
+167 E
-173 KEERI
+173 E
-178 DEGDNL
+178 DNL
-184 YKEEKIDEEELYKE
+184 YKEEKIDKE
-198 ELYKEQ
+198 GE
-204 KLLEEERLERKKQ
+204 
-217 GLSKDQPQPNDL
+217 SNDL

-296 SPTEVISYG
+296 SPTEVLSYG

-315 LGTPNYKGIAD
+315 LGTPNYKGIVD
-326 SFISFYSTYYLPY
+326 SFISFYSSYNLPY

-352 LAAIAQQINAAAEEP
+352 LAAIAQQINAADAE
-367 TNAASAKQINAAAE
+367 Q
-381 GKLNTAT
+381 LV
-388 SGKSAPNG
+388 PNG

-409 DLGHLMSLKNA
+409 DLGHLMSLKDA
-420 GTVLTT
+420 GTVLTA
-426 AFAEQLDKTVPYK
+426 AFAEQLEKTVPYK
-439 GHTDQYF
+439 GHTGQYF
-446 TALKDAPIDIK
+446 TTLKDAPVDIK
-457 HYSGLNTSQGSLNR
+457 HYSGLNTSQGSLNH
-471 MADRLSETAWHKAT
+471 MADRLSETAWYKAT

>member
-1 MQIKKTCSL
+1 MQIKKFCSL

-33 MPVTPVGQ
+33 VPVTPVGQ

-64 QTVVAQRSMKDERVM
+64 QTVVAQRSMKDERIM

-86 REAVLFELKKH
+86 REAVLFELKKQ

-107 RYSDR
+107 RYSDH

-120 TSLFSEVMTLAPAS
+120 TSLFSEVITLAPAS

-167 EGDNLY
+167 EEDNLYMEEKIDEEDNLY

-178 DEGDNL
+178 DKEGD
-184 YKEEKIDEEELYKE
+184 
-198 ELYKEQ
+198 
-204 KLLEEERLERKKQ
+204 
-217 GLSKDQPQPNDL
+217 DL

-256 LADAMADAGFHT
+256 LADAMADAGLHT

-296 SPTEVISYG
+296 SPTEVLSYG

-326 SFISFYSTYYLPY
+326 SFISFYSSYNLPY

-352 LAAIAQQINAAAEEP
+352 LAAIAQQINAAAE
-367 TNAASAKQINAAAE
+367 AQ
-381 GKLNTAT
+381 LV
-388 SGKSAPNG
+388 PNG

-409 DLGHLMSLKNA
+409 DLGHLLSLKDA
-420 GTVLTT
+420 GTVLTA

-439 GHTDQYF
+439 GHTGQYF
-446 TALKDAPIDIK
+446 TALKDTPVDIK

-471 MADRLSETAWHKAT
+471 MADRLSETAWYKAT

>member
-1 MQIKKTCSL
+1 M
-10 IIATLFIVVG
+10 VG

-33 MPVTPVGQ
+33 APVTPVGQ

-64 QTVVAQRSMKDERVM
+64 QTVVAQRSMKDERIM

-86 REAVLFELKKH
+86 REAVLFELKKQ
-97 NGRCLTDTLR
+97 NGRCFTDTLQH
-107 RYSDR
+107 YSDR

-149 VQGQRNARKRLG
+149 VQGQRSARKRLG

-167 EGDNLY
+167 E
-173 KEERI
+173 E
-178 DEGDNL
+178 DNL
-184 YKEEKIDEEELYKE
+184 YKEEKIDKEGLYKE
-198 ELYKEQ
+198 ERINKEG
-204 KLLEEERLERKKQ
+204 E
-217 GLSKDQPQPNDL
+217 PNDL

-256 LADAMADAGFHT
+256 LAEAMADAGFHT

-296 SPTEVISYG
+296 SPTEVLSYG

-315 LGTPNYKGIAD
+315 LGTPNYKGIVD
-326 SFISFYSTYYLPY
+326 SFISFYSSYYLPY

-352 LAAIAQQINAAAEEP
+352 LAAIAQQINAAATE
-367 TNAASAKQINAAAE
+367 Q
-381 GKLNTAT
+381 L
-388 SGKSAPNG
+388 APNG

-409 DLGHLMSLKNA
+409 DLGHLMSLKDA
-420 GTVLTT
+420 GTVLTA

-439 GHTDQYF
+439 GHTGQYF
-446 TALKDAPIDIK
+446 TTLKDAPVDIE
-457 HYSGLNTSQGSLNR
+457 HYSGLNTSQGSLNH
-471 MADRLSETAWHKAT
+471 MADRLSETAWYKAT

>member
-1 MQIKKTCSL
+1 M
-10 IIATLFIVVG
+10 VG

-33 MPVTPVGQ
+33 VPVTPVGQ

-64 QTVVAQRSMKDERVM
+64 QTVVAQRSMKDERIM

-86 REAVLFELKKH
+86 REAVLFELKKQ

-167 EGDNLY
+167 EEDNLY
-173 KEERI
+173 KKERI
-178 DEGDNL
+178 DKEGD
-184 YKEEKIDEEELYKE
+184 
-198 ELYKEQ
+198 
-204 KLLEEERLERKKQ
+204 
-217 GLSKDQPQPNDL
+217 DL

-256 LADAMADAGFHT
+256 LANAMANAGFHT

-296 SPTEVISYG
+296 SPTEVLSYG

-326 SFISFYSTYYLPY
+326 SFISFYSSYNLPY

-352 LAAIAQQINAAAEEP
+352 LAAIAQQINAADAE
-367 TNAASAKQINAAAE
+367 Q
-381 GKLNTAT
+381 LV
-388 SGKSAPNG
+388 PNG

-409 DLGHLMSLKNA
+409 DLGHLMSLKDA
-420 GTVLTT
+420 GTVLTA
-426 AFAEQLDKTVPYK
+426 AFAEQLEKTVPYK
-439 GHTDQYF
+439 GHTGQYF
-446 TALKDAPIDIK
+446 TTLKDAPVDIK
-457 HYSGLNTSQGSLNR
+457 HYSGLNTSQGSLNH
-471 MADRLSETAWHKAT
+471 MADRLSETAWYKAT